1 MTGAGQQQ
9 ENHLRLSEAGP
20 LQSLHSPVL
29 LAEVMSGLAVTAE
42 GRYLDGTYGRGGHAQ
57 AIVDSLGPL
66 GKLWVMDQDPH
77 AIAVAHQ
84 RLGHDRRVQIE
95 HANFTTLMDY
105 VDAES
110 LDGVLFD
117 LGVSSPQLDV
127 AERGFSFAKEG
138 PLDMRMNW
146 TQGQS
151 AQEWLAL
158 ADQDEIAD
166 VLWQF
171 GQERHSRR
179 IARAI
184 VAQRRHAPFT
194 STLQLAEVIANAQ
207 PPVRSKIHPA
217 TRSFQAIRIH
227 INQELSA
234 LARGLEQAV
243 QALRGG
249 GRLAVISFHS
259 LEDRIV
265 KHYFRRLA
273 KAPPNQRRMP
283 SEPSQF
289 QPSLAIKA
297 KAIRPQQN
305 ELVANPRARS
315 AVLRIAVKLP
325 LLTGCR

>member
-1 MTGAGQQQ
+1 MIGAGQQQ
-9 ENHLRLSEAGP
+9 EDHVPKGEGGS
-20 LQSLHSPVL
+20 LQSLHCPVL
-29 LAEVMSGLAVTAE
+29 RAEVMSGLAVTVE
-42 GRYLDGTYGRGGHAQ
+42 GWYLDGTYGRGGHAQ
-57 AIVDSLGPL
+57 AILDSLGPA

-84 RLGHDRRVQIE
+84 RLGHDRRVHIE
-95 HANFTTLMDY
+95 HANFMTLMDY
-105 VDAES
+105 VEPES

-127 AERGFSFAKEG
+127 AERGFSFTKEG
-138 PLDMRMNW
+138 PLDMRMNPA
-146 TQGQS
+146 QGQS

-158 ADQDEIAD
+158 ADQDEIVD
-166 VLWQF
+166 VLWKF

-184 VAQRRHAPFT
+184 VARRRHTPFT
-194 STLQLAEVIANAQ
+194 RTLELAEAIAQAQ

-243 QALRGG
+243 QALRVG

-259 LEDRIV
+259 LEDHIV

-273 KAPPNQRRMP
+273 KAPPNHRRML
-283 SEPSQF
+283 SEPSPF
-289 QPSLAIKA
+289 QPSLAILA
-297 KAIRPQQN
+297 KAIRPHQD
-305 ELVANPRARS
+305 ECASNPRARS

-325 LLTGCR
+325 VQTVRR